1 MSAEQIATL
10 DYDVYVNH
18 KNEEILF
25 NATNHN
31 TESLRLI
38 VDYLNNANFYF
49 MVMITIMSIGLY
61 LISRW
66 VEKLEER
73 IAHLEESR
81 PEKEPLLAT
90 F

>member
-18 KNEEILF
+18 KNEEIMF

-38 VDYLNNANFYF
+38 VCL
-49 MVMITIMSIGLY
+49 LY
-61 LISRW
+61 TSDAAD
-66 VEKLEER
+66 E
-73 IAHLEESR
+73 
-81 PEKEPLLAT
+81 
-90 F
+90 